1 MKFFGLSF
9 LSFFSLLFCSVGTLP
24 AQTDA
29 SAEAAVRAYYQA
41 LNAGNW
47 DRVAALTHPDA
58 LNDVVELVRKIAGAN
73 EKSLNSLQ
81 AALGESLLLDTL
93 DRVAPRRVYAAFIGA
108 LMETPFMKGTVAG
121 SKVDVVGSVM
131 EGETAHVVIRVRTS
145 MIADKATETMQVHSA
160 RLHNGEWL
168 TLLDE
173 QLSSMRSVLT
183 MLLEVAGKISDE
195 AKTQE

>member
-1 MKFFGLSF
+1 MKRFGLSF
-9 LSFFSLLFCSVGTLP
+9 LSFFSLLFCSVGTVP

-108 LMETPFMKGTVAG
+108 LMKTPFMKGTVAG
-121 SKVDVVGSVM
+121 STVDVIGSVM

-173 QLSSMRSVLT
+173 HLSSMRSVLT